1 MEIKVRVG
9 SDRYKTFEVT
19 RMAELN
25 NLIYIGTYSKGF
37 GGLVYLDV
45 RCGKVV
51 LVPNEVVETPQSPKD
66 IKTIKADK
74 GDRVLVVKPVALL
87 NLTPSAVT
95 HWGCF
100 PGETEW
106 RYGNP
111 KAEKKIEE
119 SNTAESED
127 TADTASN
134 QTVQNG
140 SGSAEEAF

>member
-1 MEIKVRVG
+1 MEIKVEVG
-9 SDRYKTFEVT
+9 PDRYKTFKVT

-37 GGLVYLDV
+37 GGLAYLDV

-51 LVPNEVVETPQSPKD
+51 LVPNELVETPQSPKD
-66 IKTIKADK
+66 IKTIKANK
-74 GDRVLVVKPVALL
+74 GDRVLVVKPVDPL

-100 PGETEW
+100 PRETDGEPEW

-111 KAEKKIEE
+111 EAEKKIEE
-119 SNTAESED
+119 TETQASEE
-127 TADTASN
+127 TVSVADN
-134 QTVQNG
+134 
-140 SGSAEEAF
+140 SADEAF